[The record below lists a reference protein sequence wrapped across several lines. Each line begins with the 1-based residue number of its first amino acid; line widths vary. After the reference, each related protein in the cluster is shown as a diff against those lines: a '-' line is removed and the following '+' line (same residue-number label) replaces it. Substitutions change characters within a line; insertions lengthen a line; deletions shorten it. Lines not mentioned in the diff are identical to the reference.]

1 MAHHCDDLTRIGF
14 APAASPAEGLSDT
27 GVRLALATRTYEPG
41 VATFVTYL
49 PVFDGTARHYVE
61 HPTSSGSGCWHDADA
76 SLALTE
82 VRESALRHAIR
93 ALDADIDQWEVRGQF
108 AFADPDLTSHRWHA
122 QKSRLRLSA
131 LRYEVGR
138 VDREC
143 EEFPR
148 LEPDVRALRQRISDA
163 YSLLAEMTASSL
175 ADKSDIEESQRS
187 RLNLLL
193 SVIASLILAPG
204 VVISFASATTARS
217 DPVTLLLACAS
228 ASLATAA
235 IIIAFSGLRLDVRR
249 GRTVGGVLAVAT
261 ALLVA
266 LVLAITVPSPHGDV
280 IVVAVLFAVGCLLT
294 LVAPWGRRPS
304 AASAPDRWRS
314 TWDRIRNDRERS
326 WHELNDGISN

>member
-1 MAHHCDDLTRIGF
+1 MTHHCDDLTRLGF
-14 APAASPAEGLSDT
+14 SLAEPPAAGLSDT

-49 PVFDGTARHYVE
+49 PVYDATARRYVE
-61 HPTSSGSGCWHDADA
+61 HPTSTAPGCWHGADA
-76 SLALTE
+76 SLDLTA

-193 SVIASLILAPG
+193 SIIASLILAPG
-204 VVISFASATTARS
+204 VVISFASATTAHS

-228 ASLATAA
+228 ASLVTAA
-235 IIIAFSGLRLDVRR
+235 IIVAFSGLRLDRRRR
-249 GRTVGGVLAVAT
+249 GAAVSVVAGAA

-266 LVLAITVPSPHGDV
+266 LLVATAVPSPHGDA
-280 IVVAVLFAVGCLLT
+280 IVVTVVLAIGFLLT
-294 LVAPWGRRPS
+294 LVAPWGRRTG

-314 TWDRIRNDRERS
+314 TWDSIRNDRERS
-326 WHELNDGISN
+326 WRELNDGI